1 MPPLIWQNEYPAA
14 EALRPL
20 AAAPSLTAAL
30 SARGAFS
37 VRLLGLGET
46 QDCAYFGGLG
56 LPETLFCRRVLL
68 CVDGCA
74 VVEAESAC
82 LPQSA
87 WREKLAG
94 LGGMPLGSIL
104 FSGSLN
110 GLVRS
115 PLEFALT
122 EDGLPV
128 RRSVFEWRGTQLFLA
143 ERFLPDIWRFQAA

>member
-74 VVEAESAC
+74 VVEAESA
-82 LPQSA
+82 
-87 WREKLAG
+87 R
-94 LGGMPLGSIL
+94 GGKSW
-104 FSGSLN
+104 
-110 GLVRS
+110 
-115 PLEFALT
+115 
-122 EDGLPV
+122 PV
-128 RRSVFEWRGTQLFLA
+128 WAVCRWAAFC
-143 ERFLPDIWRFQAA
+143 FQAA